1 MFSRVEEG
9 DLRWLNVSNTLNHEV
24 NLNVWKLSSYLTE
37 KTFFSRVL
45 KLSQSCYRGLL
56 CSGIEGC
63 FRG

>member
-9 DLRWLNVSNTLNHEV
+9 DLEWLNISNTLNHEV
-24 NLNVWKLSSYLTE
+24 NLSVWKLSSHLTE
-37 KTFFSRVL
+37 NTVFSRVL
-45 KLSQSCYRGLL
+45 KSCHSCYRELL